1 MFSRRTAPA
10 HCARG
15 RDSIG
20 RHWRCCPISSS
31 AWAGVS
37 TVRSLLLLVLIG
49 VLALILENLDLLVEA
64 GNDLL
69 FLVDGRVVLLVHDA
83 LDLLLL
89 RFLLR
94 FLLLGHFGVLGVR
107 RGPGDR

>member
-20 RHWRCCPISSS
+20 KHCRCCPMSSS

-37 TVRSLLLLVLIG
+37 TAGSLLFRLLILTLVL
-49 VLALILENLDLLVEA
+49 EDLDLLVEA

-69 FLVDGRVVLLVHDA
+69 FLIDGRVVLLVHDV

-89 RFLLR
+89 RLLLR
-94 FLLLGHFGVLGVR
+94 FLLLARAG
-107 RGPGDR
+107 